1 MTSNASASNEYKA
14 NISLDLEG
22 YSNLDSLS
30 LAYYKN
36 DTNLNTIRIKLYS
49 STGNYYYVNVTPQS
63 GTGAKINSDIML
75 STLFSNAVGSPI
87 KSQINLI
94 GIEVIPNT
102 STTTTVGLDALRIN
116 DEDTFD
122 PNFGLLSR
130 SILATPY
137 LTKVAGRQID
147 VEYRLDLS
155 F

>member
-1 MTSNASASNEYKA
+1 
-14 NISLDLEG
+14 
-22 YSNLDSLS
+22 
-30 LAYYKN
+30 
-36 DTNLNTIRIKLYS
+36 
-49 STGNYYYVNVTPQS
+49 
-63 GTGAKINSDIML
+63 ML
-75 STLFSNAVGSPI
+75 STLFSNVVGSPI

-94 GIEVIPNT
+94 GIEVVPNT
-102 STTTTVGLDALRIN
+102 STTTIVGLDALRIN

-130 SILATPY
+130 SILTAPY